1 MSDNKTKK
9 YFRIDLNGY
18 QEVLDRV
25 RHPLYII
32 KDDLQRDKVSRTTYQ
47 HIEKIFNFLQEMG
60 DENTWD
66 VQNADEQDGK
76 LLDY

>member
-47 HIEKIFNFLQEMG
+47 
-60 DENTWD
+60 
-66 VQNADEQDGK
+66 
-76 LLDY
+76 